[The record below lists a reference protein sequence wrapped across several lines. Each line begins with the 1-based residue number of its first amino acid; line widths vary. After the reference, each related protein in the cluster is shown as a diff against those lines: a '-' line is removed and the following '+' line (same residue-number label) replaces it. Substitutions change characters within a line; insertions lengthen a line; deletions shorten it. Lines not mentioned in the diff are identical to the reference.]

1 MTEGPVFTSRLS
13 GRPLLDSD
21 GLAVGRIRDVVILP
35 TAGGEPPWVTGLVV
49 TWQRRQIFV
58 NLGRVAEISID
69 GVHLRGG
76 SVDLRRF
83 SQRTGEILASGL
95 YGQPA
100 GTGTVLDVGIVPSE
114 HRRGWEV
121 SVLAV
126 GQGRILGLGVRH
138 HSTTIEPWD
147 KYPELFKAGDLAEQ
161 LVQLREM
168 SPTDLANAVEA
179 LPDSR
184 RQQLADVLQDEQ
196 LADVLQEMPEQD
208 QVRLLAGLGLERTAD
223 VVEEMDPDDAADLLA
238 EMPSEQRERLLAAM
252 ETVQADD
259 LRRLLRYGA
268 TTAGGL
274 MTSQPLIVPPDAPV
288 AEVLAHDPH
297 PEVEATAAAQVY
309 VCEPPTIT
317 PTGRFLG
324 TVGFQELLREP
335 PAATVGRVHRGQRL
349 RPARALRQAGG
360 PAHGRV
366 QPDRRGRLRR
376 RRPPARRDHRRR
388 RPGPYP
394 ARRLAKEWRPHE
406 YTDASGPPLLRRPI
420 GPDRSPGHRAAHGR
434 PVRRGRVRDGVG
446 EGRPVPR
453 HRPLPGRPDRV
464 RRLLDHRSTP
474 SGSSSTGIP
483 IRSSCSTWPSPL
495 QAAYAAPLI
504 LLAQNRQD
512 DRDRASIERDREVAA
527 RTQADTEFLARE
539 LASVRLTLA
548 DVVTT
553 QDLDDRLTR
562 LELLMVS
569 GKPPGPPPGRANSH
583 RPQTDD
589 D

>member
-35 TAGGEPPWVTGLVV
+35 AAGGEPPWVTGLVV

-83 SQRTGEILASGL
+83 GRRTGEILASEL
-95 YGQPA
+95 YGKPA

-114 HRRGWEV
+114 HRRASWEV

-138 HSTTIEPWD
+138 NSTAIEPWD

-168 SPTDLANAVEA
+168 RPTDLANAVEA
-179 LPDSR
+179 LPDAR
-184 RQQLADVLQDEQ
+184 RRQLADVLQDEQ

-208 QVRLLAGLGLERTAD
+208 QVRLLAGLGLERSAD

-259 LRRLLRYGA
+259 LRRLLRYSA

-274 MTSQPLIVPPDAPV
+274 MTSQPLIVSPDTPV
-288 AEVLAHDPH
+288 AEVLAQIRV
-297 PEVEATAAAQVY
+297 PEVAATAAAQVY

-324 TVGFQELLREP
+324 TVGFQELLRQA
-335 PAATVGRVHRGQRL
+335 PAATVGQCLEDSGFV
-349 RPARALRQAGG
+349 RPELTEKQVARRMAAYNLIGVA
-360 PAHGRV
+360 V
-366 QPDRRGRLRR
+366 CDEDGRLLG
-376 RRPPARRDHRRR
+376 AITVDDV
-388 RPGPYP
+388 
-394 ARRLAKEWRPHE
+394 L
-406 YTDASGPPLLRRPI
+406 
-420 GPDRSPGHRAAHGR
+420 DRI
-434 PVRRGRVRDGVG
+434 
-446 EGRPVPR
+446 
-453 HRPLPGRPDRV
+453 L
-464 RRLLDHRSTP
+464 P
-474 SGSSSTGIP
+474 SGWRKS
-483 IRSSCSTWPSPL
+483 
-495 QAAYAAPLI
+495 
-504 LLAQNRQD
+504 
-512 DRDRASIERDREVAA
+512 E
-527 RTQADTEFLARE
+527 
-539 LASVRLTLA
+539 
-548 DVVTT
+548 TT
-553 QDLDDRLTR
+553 
-562 LELLMVS
+562 
-569 GKPPGPPPGRANSH
+569 
-583 RPQTDD
+583 
-589 D
+589 

>member
-1 MTEGPVFTSRLS
+1 MTDDPVFTSRLS

-83 SQRTGEILASGL
+83 SRRTGEIVATEL

-114 HRRGWEV
+114 HRRAGWEV

-161 LVQLREM
+161 LVQLRELR
-168 SPTDLANAVEA
+168 PTDLANAVEA
-179 LPDSR
+179 LPDAR
-184 RQQLADVLQDEQ
+184 RRELADVLQDEQ
-196 LADVLQEMPEQD
+196 LADVLQELPEQD
-208 QVRLLAGLGLERTAD
+208 QVRLLAGLGLERSAD

-238 EMPSEQRERLLAAM
+238 ELPSEQRERLLAAM

-274 MTSQPLIVPPDAPV
+274 MTSQPLIVPPDTPV
-288 AEVLAHDPH
+288 AEALAMIRA

-324 TVGFQELLREP
+324 TLGFQELLRQP
-335 PAATVGRVHRGQRL
+335 PAATVGQCIEDSGFV
-349 RPARALRQAGG
+349 RPELSEKQVARRMAAYNLIGVA
-360 PAHGRV
+360 V
-366 QPDRRGRLRR
+366 CDEDGRLLG
-376 RRPPARRDHRRR
+376 AITVDDV
-388 RPGPYP
+388 
-394 ARRLAKEWRPHE
+394 L
-406 YTDASGPPLLRRPI
+406 
-420 GPDRSPGHRAAHGR
+420 DRI
-434 PVRRGRVRDGVG
+434 
-446 EGRPVPR
+446 
-453 HRPLPGRPDRV
+453 L
-464 RRLLDHRSTP
+464 P
-474 SGSSSTGIP
+474 SGWRKS
-483 IRSSCSTWPSPL
+483 
-495 QAAYAAPLI
+495 
-504 LLAQNRQD
+504 
-512 DRDRASIERDREVAA
+512 E
-527 RTQADTEFLARE
+527 
-539 LASVRLTLA
+539 
-548 DVVTT
+548 TT
-553 QDLDDRLTR
+553 
-562 LELLMVS
+562 
-569 GKPPGPPPGRANSH
+569 
-583 RPQTDD
+583 
-589 D
+589 